1 MLFCWKT
8 TTKSVCDCLSEVE
21 IVFLL
26 KKFRG
31 EVYLTHT
38 QGKVGVHI
46 MSSRFLRKQVRFIVK
61 LRCNG

>member
-1 MLFCWKT
+1 MSLMHNALLLET

-21 IVFLL
+21 IVFLQR
-26 KKFRG
+26 KFRG

-46 MSSRFLRKQVRFIVK
+46 MT
-61 LRCNG
+61 